1 MNITWPNNALHGQL
15 WRRPQNTYTARETLL
30 RNNAVSFVTNPYKMV
45 YFVILNSDLYSAGVL
60 DDIYKGFRPVLRGGC
75 CHNAQGCVR
84 NRTSNPEDD
93 KSRDLTYCSHKP
105 EWFVTANPERS
116 VLITIITWNLQFHLV
131 NVYILHWKYKYG
143 PRSESRF
150 ACYPHCYVTWCLTI
164 PVGKGR
170 CTCDA
175 LPYTLNIV
183 VFKTVSKNSAT
194 IKRIYK

>member
-1 MNITWPNNALHGQL
+1 
-15 WRRPQNTYTARETLL
+15 
-30 RNNAVSFVTNPYKMV
+30 MV
-45 YFVILNSDLYSAGVL
+45 YFVSLNSDLYSTGVL

-75 CHNAQGCVR
+75 CHNARGCVR

-105 EWFVTANPERS
+105 GCIVTANPERS

-131 NVYILHWKYKYG
+131 NVNILHWKYKYG
-143 PRSESRF
+143 ARSESRF
-150 ACYPHCYVTWCLTI
+150 AWCLTM

-175 LPYTLNIV
+175 LPYTLDIV